1 MSHWLV
7 IEGDRFDMQEALGKA
22 SIRTLVDLQK
32 SAGISVNTIVDTL
45 SSLGEVEDP
54 RELFNSVERLYVFA
68 ALVFLCRRK
77 AGESLSFDDATEV
90 SLADVRIDFDV
101 ADEDAESDD
110 PKVPSTPE
118 TPGDEPSE

>member
-7 IEGDRFDMQEALGKA
+7 IEGDRFDIQEALGKA

-45 SSLGEVEDP
+45 AALGEMEDP

-77 AGESLSFDDATEV
+77 AGEKLSFDDATEV
-90 SLADVRIDFDV
+90 SLADVRIDFEDDEAEV
-101 ADEDAESDD
+101 ASD
-110 PKVPSTPE
+110 PKDPQTLE
-118 TPGDEPSE
+118 ERDAG